1 MTRGQVTGLVFVAG
15 VVALVVGGAGALAFW
30 GLVLGAWERPTPVQV
45 TDWSRIGPELD
56 AIHVR
61 GMAHYGGRAVLQ
73 DPGTLVREP
82 QTWYVYGLFEPHDVD
97 SREIRVLV
105 RTTVKPEDM
114 VSFEYLELEGWLYE
128 PTKYTVP
135 FYVEELFQQQSDYYF
150 HPEMLVLQPWSQEAY
165 EP

>member
-1 MTRGQVTGLVFVAG
+1 MTRGQVFGLGAVAG
-15 VVALVVGGAGALAFW
+15 VLALVACGVGAFFFW
-30 GLVLGAWERPTPVQV
+30 GLVLGGWDRPQPVQV
-45 TDWSRIGPELD
+45 TDWSKISPDLD
-56 AIHVR
+56 AIRIR

-73 DPGTLVREP
+73 DPGTLVRSP

-97 SREIRVLV
+97 SREIRILV
-105 RTTVKPEDM
+105 RTTVRPEDM

-135 FYVEELFQQQSDYYF
+135 FYVEELFQRESNYFF
-150 HPEMLVLQPWSQEAY
+150 HPEMMVLQPWSQEAY